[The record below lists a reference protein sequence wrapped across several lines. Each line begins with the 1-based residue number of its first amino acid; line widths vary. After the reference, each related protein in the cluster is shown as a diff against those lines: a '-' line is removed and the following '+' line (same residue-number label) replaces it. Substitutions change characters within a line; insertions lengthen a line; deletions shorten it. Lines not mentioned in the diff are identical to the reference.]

1 MDFFLDLDKKWLLW
15 LNSLGTES
23 LDSSFVFISEVSV
36 WIPLYALLVFLL
48 FKKFPTGDA
57 LFYLAL
63 VIVGVILTDQISVH
77 AFKEVFQRP
86 RPCHQDHL
94 IGTLRIVDGCGG
106 AYGFVSSHAA
116 NTFGLATLMG
126 KIFKTK
132 WPIMPTLLLI
142 WASVVSY
149 SRIYLGVHFPG
160 DILGGA
166 ILGMAIGNVLF
177 KVAQRRLQKG
187 QE

>member
-1 MDFFLDLDKKWLLW
+1 MEYLLGLDEKWLLW
-15 LNSLGTES
+15 LNSLGGKS
-23 LDSSFVFISEVSV
+23 LDPAMVFISEVYV
-36 WIPLYALLVFLL
+36 WVPLYALLIFVL
-48 FKKFPTGDA
+48 FKKFPTSDA

-63 VIVGVILTDQISVH
+63 VIVGVLLTDQISVH

-116 NTFGLATLMG
+116 NTFGLATLLG
-126 KIFKTK
+126 KILRTKFK
-132 WPIMPTLLLI
+132 WVSPALLI
-142 WASVVSY
+142 WAAVVSY

-160 DILGGA
+160 DVLGGA

-177 KVAQRRLQKG
+177 TIAQRRLLKA
-187 QE
+187 